1 MIYSFEHRPESIATS
16 HPRCR
21 TAEFPLLIHKQIEI
35 IYVIQG
41 SATYVIDGKE
51 GTLCAGDVSVVF
63 PYVSHSYR
71 FFESEYIMLFFQ
83 PEICA
88 EYEQYIKESK
98 PNAPILRGYSDKLS
112 GLIWCAFEAHKS
124 QTELGKKLSKSY
136 INALMGELLSV
147 LSFGKHSVED
157 QNTLNRLLIYCTENF
172 RQSDICI
179 ATLSKEI
186 GISPKYCSHIIN
198 SLMNTSFRQY
208 INSLRMF
215 EAARLLANT
224 SQAITNIALDV
235 GYDNQSTFNRIFLE
249 TYRMTPKEYRLSKKR
264 NL

>member
-21 TAEFPLLIHKQIEI
+21 TAEYPLLIHKQIEI
-35 IYVIQG
+35 IYVIKG

-51 GTLCAGDVSVVF
+51 GTLSAGDVSVVF
-63 PYVSHSYR
+63 PYVSHSYS
-71 FFESEYIMLFFQ
+71 FVESEYVMLFFQ

-98 PNAPILRGYSDKLS
+98 PEEPILHGCNEKLCE
-112 GLIWCAFEAHKS
+112 LIWSAFKAHKA
-124 QTELGKKLSKSY
+124 QTELAIKLSKSY

-147 LSFGKHSVED
+147 LSFEKHSIED
-157 QNTLNRLLIYCTENF
+157 QNTLNKLLIYCTENF
-172 RQSDICI
+172 RQSDISI
-179 ATLSKEI
+179 ATLSREI

-198 SLMNTSFRQY
+198 SLMNTNFRQY
-208 INSLRMF
+208 VNSLRMF

-224 SQAITNIALDV
+224 SQPITNIALDV

-249 TYRMTPKEYRLSKKR
+249 TYGITPKEYRLSKQSKK
-264 NL
+264 